1 MRILHEDAV
10 ARLHHGDALDVRPD
24 VRAAAII
31 IDPPY
36 ARGGG
41 VHNGRMSV
49 RGLQSEE
56 AGADQF
62 FHHWFRAVAERLTA
76 ATLPTGHGFIFC
88 DEDTYPLVKRGLCDA
103 NGWRVTQ
110 ALVWDRESTGMGSPF
125 RAAHEMIA
133 FARGP
138 DFKWAGSKSLRDVVR
153 CRWPYGVHPNHE
165 AEKPVDLL
173 VKLMTE
179 YSDAP
184 PGSLW
189 LDGFGGSF
197 TSAVAAARCGR
208 RVWACELDEARVDA
222 AVERYRRDTAQIGLP
237 AGGAA

>member
-1 MRILHEDAV
+1 MRLLHEDTAV
-10 ARLHHGDALDVRPD
+10 RLHHGDALFVPVD
-24 VRAAAII
+24 VRADAFI

-41 VHNGRMSV
+41 VHNGRNSV

-62 FHHWFRAVAERLTA
+62 FHFWFRAVAERLTA
-76 ATLPTGHGFIFC
+76 ATAPTGHGFIFC
-88 DEDTYPLVKRGLCDA
+88 DEDTFSLVKRGMCDA

-125 RAAHEMIA
+125 RSSHELVA

-138 DFKWAGSKSLRDVVR
+138 EFKWAGSRSRTDVIR
-153 CRWPYGVHPNHE
+153 CRWPYGVHANHE

-173 VKLMTE
+173 VRLMTE

-184 PGSLW
+184 AGALW
-189 LDGFGGSF
+189 LDGFAGSM

-208 RVWACELDEARVDA
+208 RLWGCEIDEDRALLGVR
-222 AVERYRRDTAQIGLP
+222 RYREDTAQVALETVAP
-237 AGGAA
+237 